1 MKNRI
6 NRILLMV
13 FLAGLLVYAALFW
26 SYFQYGGISLDSPG
40 AYLFSLL
47 CRYLLLGGHALPF
60 FALQLLLCRLS
71 EGRSKFLAIQLV
83 AVLLL
88 LLGVFT
94 IAAYST
100 PGWDALGY
108 MLLAVGT
115 VAPVVGCV
123 LAWVAWGYSRLSRKK

>member
-1 MKNRI
+1 MKYSMNRTLL
-6 NRILLMV
+6 IL
-13 FLAGLLVYAALFW
+13 FLAGLLVYAAFLW
-26 SYFQYGGISLDSPG
+26 CYFQYGFIFYQSPG
-40 AYLFSLL
+40 GYLFAQL

-83 AVLLL
+83 AVLLF
-88 LLGVFT
+88 LLGLFAA
-94 IAAYST
+94 AAYST